1 MSTFSD
7 YYGFYTSNLAKAFD
21 SLDKRQLNAFAEA
34 FFKVWESRSTVYLI
48 GNGGSAGNSIHIAN
62 DFLYGASN
70 PTFGGGVKAVSL
82 AANTSILTCLG
93 NDLGYSDIFS
103 AQLSV
108 YAEKGDLLI
117 VLSGSGNSANV
128 VKGIATAR
136 EKGMVTAA
144 ILGFEGGVALD
155 EVDIPL
161 HFPVADMQ
169 LSEDLQ
175 LVLMHAL
182 MQYAKRRG

>member
-34 FFKVWESRSTVYLI
+34 FFKVWESRATVYLI
-48 GNGGSAGNSIHIAN
+48 GNGGSAETPSTLPMT
-62 DFLYGASN
+62 LYGASN

-144 ILGFEGGVALD
+144 ILGFDGGVALD

-182 MQYAKRRG
+182 MQYAKRGG

>member
-1 MSTFSD
+1 MTTFSD
-7 YYGFYTSNLAKAFD
+7 YYDIYTSNLARAFD
-21 SLDKRQLNAFAEA
+21 SLDRGQLEAFADA
-34 FFKVWESRSTVYLI
+34 FFEVWKSRGTVYLI

-62 DFLYGASN
+62 DLLYGASN
-70 PTFGGGVKAVSL
+70 PKFGGGVKAVSL

-103 AQLSV
+103 TQLKV
-108 YAEKGDLLI
+108 YGEKEDLLL

-128 VKGIATAR
+128 VKGIAAAK

-144 ILGFEGGVALD
+144 ILGFEGGLALD

-161 HFPVADMQ
+161 HFRVADMQ

-182 MQYAKRRG
+182 MQYARKQK